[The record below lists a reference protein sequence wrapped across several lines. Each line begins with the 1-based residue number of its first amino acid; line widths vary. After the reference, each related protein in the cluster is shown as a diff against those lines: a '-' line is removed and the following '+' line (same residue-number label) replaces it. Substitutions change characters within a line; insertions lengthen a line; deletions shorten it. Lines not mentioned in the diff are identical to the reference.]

1 MGRKLWRCIGL
12 NKQDKKLKSQVIS
25 FYSYR
30 GGTGK
35 STVASN
41 LAIISSK
48 KYKTILVDL
57 DLYSP
62 QLTYIFEKK
71 STNYINDYLHSSLFT
86 SKPTSSRIE
95 SLDEVI
101 CESSLNNLDLIL
113 ANPKM
118 SLTDNT
124 ILHDEIITKKIFP
137 CFQHMIELL
146 KTQYEVI
153 ILDCPG
159 ELNYYTLNGIAVA
172 DRAVAVSIPTIANV
186 KGMIELLQ
194 IFSSALK
201 DKKTDIILMMITPR
215 SSKRKN
221 EKLDNWKQELEKY
234 SVENYICFDYSENL
248 AYRHQFEDDFF
259 YLPEEEEYQKLEE
272 YLTEILK

>member
-1 MGRKLWRCIGL
+1 M
-12 NKQDKKLKSQVIS
+12 NKHNKKINSQVIS

-35 STVASN
+35 STIASN

-62 QLTYIFEKK
+62 QLTYIFEKT
-71 STNYINDYLHSSLFT
+71 SENYINDYLHSSLFT
-86 SKPTSSRIE
+86 SKHAKNRIE

-101 CESSLNNLDLIL
+101 CESSFKNLDLVL
-113 ANPKM
+113 ANPRM

-124 ILHDEIITKKIFP
+124 ILHDEIITKKVFP

-186 KGMIELLQ
+186 KGMIELLK
-194 IFSSALK
+194 IFSSALQG
-201 DKKTDIILMMITPR
+201 KKTDIILMMITPR
-215 SSKRKN
+215 PSKTKV
-221 EKLDNWKQELEKY
+221 EKLEKWKQELEKY
-234 SVENYICFDYSENL
+234 SLENYLCFDYSENI

-272 YLTEILK
+272 YLAAILK